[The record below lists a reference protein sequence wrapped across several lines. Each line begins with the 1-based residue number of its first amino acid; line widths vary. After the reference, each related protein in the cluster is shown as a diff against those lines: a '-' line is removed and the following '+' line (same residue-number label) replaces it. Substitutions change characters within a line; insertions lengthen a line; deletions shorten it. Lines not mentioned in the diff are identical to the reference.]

1 MDNFQQTDYQL
12 HWSDPTI
19 NPELELGGHNY
30 TQPGGTNFSS
40 AVTTAEK
47 QHENLHENQHEN
59 QYENQLAD
67 QHGADFLTSNN
78 L

>member
-19 NPELELGGHNY
+19 NPELELGGHHH
-30 TQPGGTNFSS
+30 TQPQIGGTNFSS
-40 AVTTAEK
+40 AVTTAEM
-47 QHENLHENQHEN
+47 
-59 QYENQLAD
+59 D
-67 QHGADFLTSNN
+67 QHAVIDQHIDQHSADVN